1 MDALSQLDALYA
13 EGRLSLRALRCCQK
27 AQLCTVHDVARYH
40 QSDPRYLT
48 LSGCGKL
55 TRRELNGLIKEAY
68 GHLALRKSELE
79 TDANRHAA
87 PSSWQARWQAAEE
100 AQPPFEIAPD
110 SVAAEWESE
119 GTLTAADR
127 RYARQCAE
135 YAEFIIGSR
144 GIPSSPSDIRLHQ
157 WYLKQRTAQSSL
169 SDHREALFHE
179 LLLTLSERQ

>member
-1 MDALSQLDALYA
+1 MDALSQLDALHA

-87 PSSWQARWQAAEE
+87 PSWQARWQAAEE
-100 AQPPFEIAPD
+100 ARPEFEIAPD

-169 SDHREALFHE
+169 SDHRQALFHE
-179 LLLTLSERQ
+179 LLLTLSEGL